1 MVRAVAVLLAVGI
14 FMAAESANVL
24 YETLAEPL
32 RKSGEC
38 AQRLST
44 MAAMEPNA
52 PALRSFAES
61 VQQTLSVGRELS
73 GARVDGELAHT
84 YLANLRELTRT
95 KEKID
100 TLYRQSLTDAI
111 ENTDKKRFEELL
123 SVSSDVVHH
132 PRLRSEVIAFYEKN
146 YPKNTI
152 QTIERL
158 CDEQKLEAKSLQMA
172 IEQEAAYEEHLKILK
187 RAEAERLKKTA
198 KLGSRNSVLLSADAT
213 TEGGYAFEAE
223 NLNPFTVTLNVDFTQ
238 LDNLKASA
246 KLPFFIE
253 IPGKTRKEILTLSRI
268 SPSAPA
274 TFRSSYGWVR
284 GSAFAVHRD
293 DYLYRLPFANGM
305 GVSVSQG
312 YHGDT
317 SHKGLS
323 AYAVDFPVPIGTPIH
338 AAREGIVVGA
348 EGSNTLGA
356 PSPEYRQFANYVI
369 IEHDDGTMGNYFHLK
384 QGGTAVEVGQKVK
397 RGDLVGYS
405 GNTGYTSG
413 PHLHFSVSK
422 VDPVSMRRPM
432 NLPVRMQTAQGIV
445 MLPRKGDQYTVQ

>member
-1 MVRAVAVLLAVGI
+1 MGRTVAVLLAVGMFVI
-14 FMAAESANVL
+14 AEASNLL

-38 AQRLST
+38 ARQLSST
-44 MAAMEPNA
+44 KVMEANA
-52 PALRSFAES
+52 PMLHAFADN
-61 VQQTLSVGRELS
+61 VQRTLSVGRELS
-73 GARVDGELAHT
+73 GARVDGEIART
-84 YLANLRELTRT
+84 YLANLRELSRT
-95 KEKID
+95 KERID
-100 TLYRQSLTDAI
+100 VLYRQSLLDAI
-111 ENTDKKRFEELL
+111 EHTDKRGFEELL
-123 SVSSDVVHH
+123 TVSSDMLHH
-132 PRLRSEVIAFYEKN
+132 PRTRSEVIAFYEKH
-146 YPKNTI
+146 YPKNSI
-152 QTIERL
+152 QSIDRL

-187 RAEAERLKKTA
+187 RAEAEKLKKTA
-198 KLGSRNSVLLSADAT
+198 KPGSRNSVLLSADAT
-213 TEGGYAFEAE
+213 GNGGYVFEAE

-238 LDNLKASA
+238 LENLSPSA

-253 IPGKTRKEILTLSRI
+253 IPGKTRKAVLTLSLI
-268 SPSAPA
+268 TPSAAA

-293 DYLYRLPFANGM
+293 DYLYRLPFAKGM

-312 YHGDT
+312 YHGET

-323 AYAVDFPVPIGTPIH
+323 AYAVDFPVPIGTPIY
-338 AAREGIVVGA
+338 AAREGMVVGA
-348 EGSNTLGA
+348 ESSNTLGA
-356 PSPEYRQFANYVI
+356 PSPEYRQFANFVI

-384 QGGTAVEVGQKVK
+384 QGGAAVNVGQKVK
-397 RGDLVGYS
+397 QGDLIGYS
-405 GNTGYTSG
+405 GNTGYSSG

-445 MLPRKGDQYTVQ
+445 MLPRKGDQYTVN